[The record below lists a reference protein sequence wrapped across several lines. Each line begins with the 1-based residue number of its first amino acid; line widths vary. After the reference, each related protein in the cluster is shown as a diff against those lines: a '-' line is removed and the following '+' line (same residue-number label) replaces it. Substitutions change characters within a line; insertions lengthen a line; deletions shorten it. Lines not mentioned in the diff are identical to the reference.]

1 MSAWNRPEPD
11 RLQDLGVA
19 TETAVRAIDSSSAQ
33 EDAGLVE
40 AFLWVAWPTLQA
52 QNQ

>member
-1 MSAWNRPEPD
+1 MPRWSRPEPD
-11 RLQDLGVA
+11 RLQHLAVA
-19 TETAVRAIDSSSAQ
+19 TENAVRDIDNSSAQ
-33 EDAGLVE
+33 GDAGLVE